1 MMADTAWKHYF
12 DWLTK
17 STETLFW
24 HDSAIPAEIAVGI
37 ERGAMGIT
45 CNPPIAMRCINADRE
60 GWKNRA
66 RTVRKQFPGIGLEE
80 WAWRMINETAHDAAK
95 MIRPV
100 YDKTKGKLGYV
111 AGQVDPSQID
121 EAEPML
127 RQALEVRAY
136 EPNMGVKIPATE
148 AGMTVIEELAA
159 KGVVTIST
167 VSFSVAQAIAAQEAY
182 ERGRARSGKAG
193 NVHLFNY
200 SVMIIGR
207 LDEYLVAKTER
218 EKLDIPRDIVEM
230 AGLAVTKKIN
240 RIFKE
245 RDCKGMCLIGG
256 TRLRHVS
263 GLAGSRMSM
272 TINKPTQDQVIE
284 TGLPYEARGNDPLP
298 DEVIALLRKTFP
310 EFNKAYDED
319 GLSPSE
325 FTSFPPC
332 REMHDWFLGS
342 FSEIQQFLKGV

>member
-1 MMADTAWKHYF
+1 MRA
-12 DWLTK
+12 
-17 STETLFW
+17 
-24 HDSAIPAEIAVGI
+24 GI

-45 CNPPIAMRCINADRE
+45 CNPPIAMRCINADIE
-60 GWKNRA
+60 EWKKRA
-66 RTVRKQFPGIGLEE
+66 RTVREQYPEISIQE

-95 MIRPV
+95 LIRPI
-100 YDKTKGKLGYV
+100 YDKTDGKLGYV
-111 AGQVDPSQID
+111 AGQVDPSQMD

-127 RQALEVRAY
+127 QQAQEVSAY

-148 AGMTVIEELAA
+148 AGMKVIEELAT

-167 VSFSVAQAIAAQEAY
+167 ISFSVAQAIAAQEAY
-182 ERGRARSGKAG
+182 ERGRARSGNTVKD
-193 NVHLFNY
+193 HLFNY

-245 RDCKGMCLIGG
+245 RNYKGMCLIGG

-272 TINKPTQDQVIE
+272 TINKATQDQVIE
-284 TGLPYEARGNDPLP
+284 DQLPYEAKGNDPLP
-298 DEVIALLRKTFP
+298 DEVISLLRKTFP

-319 GLSPSE
+319 ALPPSE

-332 REMHDWFLGS
+332 RAMHDWFVDS
-342 FSEIQQFLKGV
+342 FGEMQQFVKGV

>member
-1 MMADTAWKHYF
+1 MADTAWKHYF

-17 STETLFW
+17 STDTLLW
-24 HDSAIPAEIAVGI
+24 HDSAIPAEITAGM
-37 ERGAMGIT
+37 ERGAVGIT
-45 CNPPIAMRCINADRE
+45 CNPVIAMRCMNADKE
-60 GWKNRA
+60 EWKKRA
-66 RTVRKQFPGIGLEE
+66 RAVREQHPGIGLQE

-100 YDKTKGKLGYV
+100 YDKTEGKLGYV
-111 AGQVDPSQID
+111 AGQVDPSQMD
-121 EAEPML
+121 EVEPML
-127 RQALEVRAY
+127 RQALEVSAY
-136 EPNMGVKIPATE
+136 EPNMGMKIPATE

-182 ERGRARSGKAG
+182 ERGRARSGNAG
-193 NVHLFNY
+193 KLHLFNY

-207 LDEYLVAKTER
+207 LDEYLVAKTEK
-218 EKLDIPRDIVEM
+218 EKLDIPLDIVEM

-245 RDCKGMCLIGG
+245 RDYKGMCLIGG

-284 TGLPYEARGNDPLP
+284 AGLPYEARGNDPLP
-298 DEVIALLRKTFP
+298 DDVIALLRKTFP

-319 GLSPSE
+319 ALPPSE

-332 REMHDWFLGS
+332 RAMHDWFVDSLN
-342 FSEIQQFLKGV
+342 EMQQFLKGV